1 MNNKDKSLLKES
13 TIRRFM
19 KLAAI
24 EPLTETFVSNLEEEE
39 QKDHKWKTL
48 EERDEMEDLEA
59 EEPGME
65 DLEAEEPEADE
76 FGMEDET
83 EEPTGDVDVESLVS
97 AIADAI
103 EQETGV
109 EVSVEG
115 AEGEGEELEDEEL
128 EGEELEGDMSEPS
141 PEDLRPDE
149 DEEMPPEELQERF
162 EGMVNEVARRVA
174 ARLLN

>member
-24 EPLTETFVSNLEEEE
+24 EPLTETFVSSIEEKK

-48 EERDEMEDLEA
+48 EEQDEMEELE
-59 EEPGME
+59 G
-65 DLEAEEPEADE
+65 EEPEMEAPEGEEPPAEE

-115 AEGEGEELEDEEL
+115 DDAAGEELEDEEL
-128 EGEELEGDMSEPS
+128 EDDMSEPS

-149 DEEMPPEELQERF
+149 GEEMPPEELQERF

>member
-24 EPLTETFVSNLEEEE
+24 EPLTETFVSNIEEEK

-48 EERDEMEDLEA
+48 EEQDEMEELE
-59 EEPGME
+59 G
-65 DLEAEEPEADE
+65 EEPEMEAPEGEEPPAEE

-115 AEGEGEELEDEEL
+115 TEGEEFEGEEL
-128 EGEELEGDMSEPS
+128 EGEEPEADMSEPS

-149 DEEMPPEELQERF
+149 GEEMPPEELQERF